1 MNIYSGKSFYN
12 EVFELKYQDVKT
24 VTDSNIEE
32 NYDYLKIPKT
42 KGYREIYCIDDS
54 SALYVLQKNFLVNFL
69 DYIPISENAFGFVKG
84 RSYIDFLNTHVYKNY
99 KNIYYL
105 KLDLKDFFSSIKSF
119 HIKQILE
126 KHIYTNSSKINKE
139 IIDDIVSLTTVDNK
153 LPQGAVTSPSL
164 SNIVFRFTDI
174 RIARYCEKFGIRY
187 SRYADDII
195 FSSDKKI
202 IHAPFFINSIK
213 KILNESNFHV
223 NNRKTKT
230 SIGSLTLNGFRITDK
245 INLTRKKRA
254 KLNTCLY
261 ICNNKKKKYVLTK
274 LNSSGFNFS
283 DFEDL
288 ANYLNGT
295 RSFLIMIAR
304 SCNNN
309 NKVID
314 DLIKE
319 IELNI
324 NKFLQ

>member
-1 MNIYSGKSFYN
+1 MNIYSGKSFFK
-12 EVFELKYQDVKT
+12 EVFEMKYEDVKK

-32 NYDYLKIPKT
+32 NYNIVKIPKT
-42 KGYREIYCIDDS
+42 KGHREIYCIDDS
-54 SALYVLQKNFLVNFL
+54 SELYILQKNILMNFL
-69 DYIPISENAFGFVKG
+69 DDIPISENAFGFVKG
-84 RSYIDFLNTHVYKNY
+84 RSYVDFLYTHVYKNY

-119 HIKQILE
+119 HIERTLE
-126 KHIYTNSSKINKE
+126 KHVHTNSSKISNE
-139 IIDDIVSLTTVDNK
+139 IIDNIVKLTTIDNK

-187 SRYADDII
+187 SRYADDMI
-195 FSSDKKI
+195 FSSDRKV
-202 IHAPFFINSIK
+202 IHAPFFIKTIK
-213 KILNESNFHV
+213 KILNESNFYV
-223 NNRKTKT
+223 NNRKTKF
-230 SIGSLTLNGFRITDK
+230 SIGSLNLNGFRITDK

-261 ICNNKKKKYVLTK
+261 ICNNTKKKHVLTK
-274 LNSSGFNFS
+274 LNLSGFNFS

-304 SCNNN
+304 SSNN
-309 NKVID
+309 NKVIN

-319 IELNI
+319 IEVNI